1 MTMRRFKVYK
11 NANIGNLVLK
21 KVLKQ
26 HIYLIDNQVLSDIAG
41 NSRQKGSNREQIA
54 NFVGTN

>member
-1 MTMRRFKVYK
+1 MRRFKVYK

-26 HIYLIDNQVLSDIAG
+26 HIYLIDNQALRDITG

-54 NFVGTN
+54 NFVGIN